1 MTTQLTQEALGP
13 EGFLRTLSPFDELDA
28 ETFANVAA
36 SLEVTYVAAGTRV
49 LTAGGE
55 PSRYLHVVRK
65 GTALHSTDGVPVLS
79 AEPGEWF
86 GLLSVMDERPP
97 EFDVDAVDDLLLYRL
112 PGDVVRRLARLPSF
126 SDSITRGLA
135 SRLRAA
141 ATGEHGTPSLVAMAP
156 VSTLVSRDLVSL
168 PADADIGTIAR
179 TMREHRIS
187 SVVLRSDPPAL
198 VTTSD
203 LRDRVLA
210 EGRGPETPGLHVA
223 SCPILAVEATTP
235 VTEAQ
240 VVMLERALHHFGV
253 ERDGELVAVITTGDL
268 LRHDASSPLHVQR
281 ELAVASRATFAHVPK
296 RLHATVA
303 GLLSSGRSPL
313 EVTRSV
319 STLTDVLLRRAVT
332 LALDDLGP
340 PPVAFAWLTLGSDA
354 RREQTLLTD
363 QDHALVYAD
372 DADDD
377 AGAAW
382 FHDLA
387 TNVTDQLADAGLPR
401 CPGGTMAVNWAGP
414 LKRWRQRFEGWLT
427 EPDVTALYE
436 AGIFLDHRVIA
447 GTLTVSVLDDTV
459 RAHRHDR
466 VLLARLAAAAAT
478 SRPPIGPLHRMR
490 SAADGTVD
498 LKAGGINPVVDLAR
512 VVAVEVGSVARS
524 TVERLAAA
532 AEHGAISHEGAE
544 ELTEA
549 FGLLQGLRLEQQVR
563 AWRDGTTASNRI
575 RLDELS
581 ATRRRHLKEA
591 FVAIAR
597 IQQVTIRRLGGEGIP
612 L

>member
-1 MTTQLTQEALGP
+1 MTTQLTQEALSP

-28 ETFANVAA
+28 ETFANVIA
-36 SLEVTYVAAGTRV
+36 SLEVTYVAAGTRI

-86 GLLSVMDERPP
+86 GLLSVLEERPP

-112 PGDVVRRLARLPSF
+112 PGDAVRRVARLPSF
-126 SDSITRGLA
+126 SERITRDLA

-141 ATGEHGTPSLVAMAP
+141 AAGEHGAPSLVAMAP
-156 VSTLVSRDLVSL
+156 VSTLISRDLVSL

-187 SVVLRSDPPAL
+187 SVVLRSDPRSL

-210 EGRGPETPGLHVA
+210 EDLGPQTPGSQVA
-223 SCPILAVEATTP
+223 SQPILAVDATTP

-240 VVMLERALHHFGV
+240 VAMLERALHHFGV
-253 ERDGELVAVITTGDL
+253 ERDGELVAIITTGDL

-281 ELAVASRATFAHVPK
+281 ELAVASRTTFEHVPK

-303 GLLSSGRSPL
+303 GLLGTGLSPL
-313 EVTRSV
+313 EVTRAV
-319 STLTDVLLRRAVT
+319 STLTDVLLRRAVE
-332 LALDDLGP
+332 LALEDLGP
-340 PPVAFAWLTLGSDA
+340 PPAAYAWLTLGSDA

-363 QDHALVYAD
+363 QDHALVY
-372 DADDD
+372 DDD
-377 AGAAW
+377 IDAAGAAW
-382 FHDLA
+382 FSDLA
-387 TNVTDQLADAGLPR
+387 TNVTDQLAAAGLPR
-401 CPGGTMAVNWAGP
+401 CPGGTMAINWAGP
-414 LKRWRQRFEGWLT
+414 LARWRQRFHGWLT

-447 GTLTVSVLDDTV
+447 GKLTVSVLDETV
-459 RAHRHDR
+459 RAHRHDQ

-478 SRPPIGPLHRMR
+478 SRPPIGPLHRLR
-490 SAADGTVD
+490 SAIDGTVD
-498 LKAGGINPVVDLAR
+498 LKTGGINPVVDLAR
-512 VVAVEVGSVARS
+512 VVAVEIGSTARS

-563 AWRDGTTASNRI
+563 AWREQTTPSNRI
-575 RLDELS
+575 HLDGLTP
-581 ATRRRHLKEA
+581 TRRRHLKEA

-597 IQQVTIRRLGGEGIP
+597 IQQVTIRRLGGQGIP